1 MRRTAIACLA
11 VLCAALA
18 LGADA
23 TQEEGFAP
31 LFNGKDLSGWEG
43 NAKLW
48 VVEDGMLIGRSPGIR
63 HNDFLAT
70 TRAFGNFV
78 LRFQVRLVGG
88 KGNSGVQFRS
98 KRVPKSHEVSGYQAD
113 IGRGWWGTLYDE
125 SRRNRPLAR
134 PDPKALAKALKPSG
148 WNDYE
153 VAAIGPRIT
162 LSINGVKLVEYTE
175 RDPQIAPAGVIA
187 PQIHS
192 GGPLEIQLRNIRIRE
207 LPALGPRPEE

>member
-1 MRRTAIACLA
+1 MRPAAIACVVL
-11 VLCAALA
+11 LCASLA
-18 LGADA
+18 LGASPPA
-23 TQEEGFAP
+23 EEGFVP
-31 LFNGKDLSGWEG
+31 LFNGKDLTGWEG
-43 NAKLW
+43 NPKLW
-48 VVEDGMLIGRSPGIR
+48 VVEEGMLVGRSPGIR

-134 PDPKALAKALKPSG
+134 PDRKALAKALKPTG

-153 VAAIGPRIT
+153 VRAVGPQIA
-162 LSINGVKLVEYTE
+162 LSINGATLVEYTE
-175 RDPQIAPAGVIA
+175 RDPAIAPAGIIA
-187 PQIHS
+187 PQLHS
-192 GGPLEIQLRNIRIRE
+192 GGPLEIQFRNIRIRE
-207 LPALGPRPEE
+207 LPPPGPRPEE